1 MTRLQCSGVCERAA
15 PLRAIRVAG
24 RVQPTVAPWPP
35 PCLLGQCG
43 ACPSRVLTDLRLRC
57 GPAGPIIRRRLS
69 CVPCPGRFAVLF
81 QVLPAE
87 ALGALLPFKFKF
99 GPILTLS
106 PTCVEVLSSRPSA
119 VLGVGAPPP
128 PTSPDKTKHTD
139 RRELWQVQ
147 RFCQTKRRGTHSL
160 AGATILSDEKA
171 WHTLFTL

>member
-1 MTRLQCSGVCERAA
+1 M
-15 PLRAIRVAG
+15 
-24 RVQPTVAPWPP
+24 VAPWPP

-81 QVLPAE
+81 QVLPTE

-147 RFCQTKRRGTHSL
+147 RNSAHRKLKYRHTGLPVLYLVPVKRGMFLQFLHFFVCTSNDQVL
-160 AGATILSDEKA
+160 TV
-171 WHTLFTL
+171 